1 MDDCREEENLIN
13 EMSLALERLRED
25 IQSNLDKANPQYEMA
40 LNALKMLNRS
50 DYDEIRTFRQPP
62 QPVLAVM
69 NTICLMFHRKPQFEL
84 IFFSFLFFVSNV
96 RTFSFRLI

>member
-1 MDDCREEENLIN
+1 MEDCREEEKLIN

-25 IQSNLDKANPQYEMA
+25 IQSHVNQANPQYENA
-40 LNALKMLNRS
+40 LNALRMLNKS

-69 NTICLMFHRKPQFEL
+69 NTICIMFHRKPE
-84 IFFSFLFFVSNV
+84 
-96 RTFSFRLI
+96 